1 MDKKRKTIVKQ
12 FDVIQIDLDNDLEE
26 DCELIYDK
34 DIGEGKD
41 EFKYNSRNINFV
53 F

>member
-26 DCELIYDK
+26 DFELIYDISVK
-34 DIGEGKD
+34 EKMSLNIIIGI
-41 EFKYNSRNINFV
+41 SILI
-53 F
+53 